1 MDPDTRQCV
10 RQLQISAAV
19 GKQCAHFCDIVQIPP
34 AARAAL
40 CSVCVF
46 VRLRGMRVYLCDV
59 VQDSPAARR
68 CATHAYLCDVVH
80 DSPAAQR
87 CATRAYLCDVVQD
100 SPAVRNACVFVRCR
114 ARFLCRVQR
123 MRICAMSC
131 KIPLPRGAVQRVHI
145 CAMLRK
151 IPLPRGAV

>member
-68 CATHAYLCDVVH
+68 CAT
-80 DSPAAQR
+80 
-87 CATRAYLCDVVQD
+87 RAYLCDVVQD
-100 SPAVRNACVFVRCR
+100 SSAARRCVTR
-114 ARFLCRVQR
+114 AYLCHVVQNCPTTPSMQSQAIMSLLGCSRRWSKGTPELTTRFADEHTQL
-123 MRICAMSC
+123 ISDITAS
-131 KIPLPRGAVQRVHI
+131 L
-145 CAMLRK
+145 
-151 IPLPRGAV
+151 

>member
-1 MDPDTRQCV
+1 MAPDTRQCV

-68 CATHAYLCDVVH
+68 CAT
-80 DSPAAQR
+80 
-87 CATRAYLCDVVQD
+87 RAYLCDVVQD
-100 SPAVRNACVFVRCR
+100 SSAARRCVTR
-114 ARFLCRVQR
+114 AYLCHVVQNCPTTPSMQSQAIMSLLGCSWRWSKGTLELTTRFANEHTQL
-123 MRICAMSC
+123 ISDITASS
-131 KIPLPRGAVQRVHI
+131 
-145 CAMLRK
+145 
-151 IPLPRGAV
+151 